1 MSHINHKVLE
11 KTENGDVH
19 LEFSTAQVVFP
30 QTLVW

>member
-19 LEFSTAQVVFP
+19 LEFSTAQL
-30 QTLVW
+30 LVS